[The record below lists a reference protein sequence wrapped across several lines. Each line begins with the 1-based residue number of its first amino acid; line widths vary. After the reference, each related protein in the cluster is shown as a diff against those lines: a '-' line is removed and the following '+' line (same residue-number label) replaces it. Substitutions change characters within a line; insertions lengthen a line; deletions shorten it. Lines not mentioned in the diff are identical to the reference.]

1 MLSCFSVVVIY
12 LPIIIH
18 QTLIKMNNHGYS
30 TEQHWQIIL
39 ELNHM
44 LFTPLASVIHTNVLV
59 TMLPRHCC
67 NICMQRVHI
76 IPFSKGKKVSV
87 FTQYKCRTITVTD
100 CETKAYWKVN
110 RTCIRRKSVKSC
122 TAGATVSKHSNQEV
136 TRRHA
141 WEGLRHYCD
150 PKACTYLICHV
161 SFPLSNI
168 ADLTNLTCS
177 KWLL

>member
-12 LPIIIH
+12 LLIIIH

-67 NICMQRVHI
+67 NICTQRVHI
-76 IPFSKGKKVSV
+76 IPFSKEKKCQ
-87 FTQYKCRTITVTD
+87 FL
-100 CETKAYWKVN
+100 
-110 RTCIRRKSVKSC
+110 
-122 TAGATVSKHSNQEV
+122 H
-136 TRRHA
+136 
-141 WEGLRHYCD
+141 
-150 PKACTYLICHV
+150 
-161 SFPLSNI
+161 NI
-168 ADLTNLTCS
+168 IAE
-177 KWLL
+177 LLL